1 MMMTIMQAG
10 IIIVFAEPLKGY
22 LEAKPGK
29 MSSALYSRVSGWG
42 GANEKMW
49 LIVWG
54 RRCGNYIKT
63 DNSLC
68 IKLPLQHIIMAT
80 LLRD

>member
-42 GANEKMW
+42 GLMRK
-49 LIVWG
+49 
-54 RRCGNYIKT
+54 CGLLYGEGDVVI
-63 DNSLC
+63 
-68 IKLPLQHIIMAT
+68 T
-80 LLRD
+80 LKQITPYASSSHFSTS